1 MINSLK
7 NIKINDFFN
16 NKKPLWHYGLMGALI
31 FCGIFVIMWVWGLL
45 LNLFYPLDS
54 FATPLTAPLLF
65 LHYSSNPARLNFLLG
80 ITLLVPSALVLASIF
95 SHHRH
100 KKFSSIYGDAHF
112 ATLSEIKKMG
122 LLKNTGLV
130 LGEFK
135 NTILRITL
143 ISHVLI
149 FAPSRSGKGVSQ
161 VMPNALLFPDS
172 MLIIDLKDEIF
183 KDTSGFRC
191 KHEQEIYRF
200 APADKEGRTHC
211 HNPLDLVSRHD
222 ARMISDIQLVT
233 EILIYEIK
241 GDNDNM
247 WILEARSLA
256 QGLLLWLINS
266 DRPFTLGE
274 LSAIVKGT
282 PHFVDF
288 LRNLLEESLDDK
300 GNLKIHPIAF
310 QNINNFVQKAPK
322 EQSGVKS
329 TLTSRLSLWDD
340 PLINAAT
347 SRSDFDIR
355 DMRRKRMTV
364 YLSIPINQKDRLAP
378 LMNLFIQLFLNAMT
392 EELPKPD
399 EKYKVLLMLDEFCAL
414 GYMRKVKDG
423 FSYLAGYN
431 IHLMA
436 IIQNIGQFYEL
447 YGHDGSDV
455 FFQNTD
461 YKIVYRQNTKTDQ
474 EFVSNQLGTR
484 TIKIR
489 SQNFHSNPMTRKHTN
504 IGESHIAR
512 PLLSPEEVRRF
523 PKKEGIAI
531 INGQPPIRF
540 KRIIHYQD
548 KNFKDRILKPIKI
561 EAITPFYPKLNINKK
576 LLEEAERKPATDP
589 TNQFAAALMNF
600 AQSMAGG
607 KEKES
612 PTLEIKNLPV
622 GFEGDIKIT
631 D

>member
-1 MINSLK
+1 MKEWLDNK
-7 NIKINDFFN
+7 NDLIR
-16 NKKPLWHYGLMGALI
+16 YGIWSGLI
-31 FCGIFVIMWVWGLL
+31 LGSVTLFMWIWSLL
-45 LNLFYPLDS
+45 LSLFYPLGK
-54 FATPLTAPLLF
+54 FATPFSAPLLA
-65 LHYSSNPARLNFLLG
+65 LTYADNSKPLNFWLFVTFIAPIALL
-80 ITLLVPSALVLASIF
+80 ITIIVKRIDQKNFLSV
-95 SHHRH
+95 
-100 KKFSSIYGDAHF
+100 YGDSHWARWH
-112 ATLSEIKKMG
+112 EIKKMG
-122 LLKNTGLV
+122 LLNNTGLV
-130 LGEFK
+130 IGEFK
-135 NTILRITL
+135 RHILRIAL
-143 ISHVLI
+143 LSHALI

-161 VMPNALLFPDS
+161 VMPNVLLFPDS
-172 MLIIDLKDEIF
+172 MLIIDFKDEIF
-183 KDTSGFRC
+183 KDTSGFRA
-191 KHEQEIYRF
+191 KHGQDVYRY
-200 APADKEGRTHC
+200 APADSEGRTHC
-211 HNPLDLVSRHD
+211 NNPLDLISRND
-222 ARMISDIQLVT
+222 SRMIADIQLAT
-233 EILIYEIK
+233 EILIREIK

-247 WILEARSLA
+247 WIAEARSLT

-266 DRPFTLGE
+266 GRPFTFGE
-274 LSAIVKGT
+274 LSALVKGT
-282 PHFVDF
+282 VDF
-288 LRNLLEESLDDK
+288 VGFLKNLLQTSIDDK
-300 GNLKIHPIAF
+300 GNLTIHQIAF

-399 EKYKVLLMLDEFCAL
+399 EKYKVLLMLDEFCSL

-484 TIKIR
+484 TVKIR
-489 SQNFHSNPMTRKHTN
+489 SQNFHRNPLTRQHTN
-504 IGESHIAR
+504 VGESHIER

-548 KNFKDRILKPIKI
+548 KNFKDRILKPIQI
-561 EAITPFYPKLNINKK
+561 EPITPFYPKLNINKK
-576 LLEEAERKPATDP
+576 SLEEAEKNPATDP

-600 AQSMAGG
+600 AQSMAGE
-607 KEKES
+607 KEKAS
-612 PTLEIKNLPV
+612 QTEIKDLPA
-622 GFEGDIKIT
+622 GFEESIKIGE
-631 D
+631 